1 MNLYII
7 TFLEQG
13 HIVDQYMRVFKDIY
27 QASQFAIN
35 QKQDYESFRIDVIKE
50 IDGFN
55 IIAKEVLDE
64 KDISTH

>member
-1 MNLYII
+1 
-7 TFLEQG
+7 
-13 HIVDQYMRVFKDIY
+13 MRVFKDIY